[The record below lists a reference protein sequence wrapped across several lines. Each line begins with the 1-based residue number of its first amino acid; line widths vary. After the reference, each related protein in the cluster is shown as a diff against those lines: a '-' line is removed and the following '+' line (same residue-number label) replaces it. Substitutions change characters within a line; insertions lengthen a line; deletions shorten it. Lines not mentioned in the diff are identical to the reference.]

1 MANAACGLCGAMPP
15 TGVWAQTSVNQ
26 LAGATHRT
34 SQMMQAFFIF
44 ALTNLCAQALSYLPL
59 AAAAAILA
67 TAGIRMVPV
76 AYCRLV
82 AEHPQRFLLLALVA
96 IVSFAIDPVVG
107 IILGT
112 VVALLGSAQAASTA
126 RGRLS

>member
-1 MANAACGLCGAMPP
+1 
-15 TGVWAQTSVNQ
+15 
-26 LAGATHRT
+26 
-34 SQMMQAFFIF
+34 
-44 ALTNLCAQALSYLPL
+44 
-59 AAAAAILA
+59 
-67 TAGIRMVPV
+67 MVPV

-96 IVSFAIDPVVG
+96 MISFAIDPVVG

-126 RGRLS
+126 RGRLSATAKAPASNAADKRGSGPGPPLPMVTIDAGALDVEEVTATLRGQHSRYW